1 MQIFHVMITHPLR
14 KLTPN
19 PMMSQRDNEETRKKL
34 WEKRLAHALAQQ
46 STPHMPLNIK
56 SLSDGAEGFPQL

>member
-19 PMMSQRDNEETRKKL
+19 TMMSQRDDEETGKKIWGKL
-34 WEKRLAHALAQQ
+34 LACALAQQ
-46 STPHMPLNIK
+46 GTPYMPLNIK